1 MYQSLLLPP
10 SARTAALG
18 GYQIAVVD
26 NELTLGL
33 QNPALINAKMH
44 RQMTFNQS
52 NYLADINFGFAGYGH
67 SINEATTLLGGVQ
80 YINYGDF
87 IKADEYGNI
96 EGSFSGDDLAVSL
109 GLGHTWKYGL
119 SVGASLKFIYAHMA
133 NYFSSGLA
141 MDLGATHHYPKALL
155 TTSLVVRNLGFQLKT
170 FSGNH
175 EPLPLDI
182 QLGVSKRLANAPF
195 RLNLTLHHLHRPDM
209 RYVNTNAP
217 VRINLETGEPEEEKI
232 SLADNLFRHAIIGTE
247 ILLSENFHLRLGYN
261 HQRRRELALANIKGL
276 VGYNMG
282 FGMKI
287 WRFHVDYAYSSY
299 HLAGGSHYFSATSNL
314 QSWMKKEA

>member
-1 MYQSLLLPP
+1 
-10 SARTAALG
+10 
-18 GYQIAVVD
+18 
-26 NELTLGL
+26 
-33 QNPALINAKMH
+33 
-44 RQMTFNQS
+44 
-52 NYLADINFGFAGYGH
+52 
-67 SINEATTLLGGVQ
+67 
-80 YINYGDF
+80 
-87 IKADEYGNI
+87 
-96 EGSFSGDDLAVSL
+96 
-109 GLGHTWKYGL
+109 
-119 SVGASLKFIYAHMA
+119 
-133 NYFSSGLA
+133 
-141 MDLGATHHYPKALL
+141 
-155 TTSLVVRNLGFQLKT
+155 
-170 FSGNH
+170 
-175 EPLPLDI
+175 
-182 QLGVSKRLANAPF
+182 
-195 RLNLTLHHLHRPDM
+195 M